1 MNTRPPPP
9 SADEDVS
16 IHRPFRIA
24 GLTLK
29 TIQPGSFRNKGD
41 IFMNSL
47 MLTRI
52 AWKALGRNKLR
63 TGLAL
68 LGIAIGVGAV
78 ISMVAIGEGAS
89 IRVEKSIATLGAN
102 LIWIEEGSVNRGGVR
117 TGTKGTRRLVVADA
131 EAIKTIPFVIN
142 VSPLVD
148 SRVQIIYQNQ
158 NWRSQVRGTSPEYLA
173 VKEWPIVLGQS
184 FTAEDVR
191 NARNVC
197 ILGQTMR
204 LKLFGPEDPIDQIIR
219 VKNLP
224 VRVLGVL
231 APHGASITGGDQDDT
246 FLMPYTTVQKKIM
259 GQPWLDDIQ
268 CSATSA
274 EALAEAEKQITA
286 LLRERHG
293 IMPGRDDD
301 FNLRHP
307 IEIAEAV
314 AASVKTMEMLL
325 ATIASI
331 SLLVGGVGIMNIML
345 VSVTERTHEI
355 GIRMSVGAKGFDILQ
370 QFLWEGIIVSLAGGL
385 FGILLGAGAAL
396 VIEKTVGWPVRL
408 TPDAVLLAFGFSVGI
423 GVFFGY
429 YPAFKASR
437 LEPIDA
443 LHFEA

>member
-1 MNTRPPPP
+1 MK
-9 SADEDVS
+9 
-16 IHRPFRIA
+16 
-24 GLTLK
+24 TL
-29 TIQPGSFRNKGD
+29 I
-41 IFMNSL
+41 
-47 MLTRI
+47 LTRI
-52 AWKALGRNKLR
+52 AGRALSRNKLR

-89 IRVEKSIATLGAN
+89 IRVEKAIATLGSN
-102 LIWIEEGSVNRGGVR
+102 LIWVEEGSVNRGGVR

-148 SRVQIIYQNQ
+148 TRVQVICENQ
-158 NWRSQVRGTSPEYLA
+158 NWRSQVRGTAPEFLA
-173 VKEWPIVLGQS
+173 VKQWPVALGEP
-184 FTAEDVR
+184 FTQDDVR

-204 LKLFGPEDPIDQIIR
+204 LKLFGSEDPIGRMIR
-219 VKNLP
+219 VKNVP

-231 APHGASITGGDQDDT
+231 APHGASVTGADQDDT

-268 CSATSA
+268 CSAASA
-274 EALAEAEKQITA
+274 DVLAEAEKQITE

-314 AASVKTMEMLL
+314 EASVKTMEMLL

-370 QFLWEGIIVSLAGGL
+370 QFLWEGIAVSLAGGL
-385 FGILLGAGAAL
+385 FGILLGAAAAL

-408 TPDAVLLAFGFSVGI
+408 TPDAVLLAFAFSVGI

-443 LHFEA
+443 LHYEA

>member
-1 MNTRPPPP
+1 MKT
-9 SADEDVS
+9 S
-16 IHRPFRIA
+16 I
-24 GLTLK
+24 
-29 TIQPGSFRNKGD
+29 
-41 IFMNSL
+41 
-47 MLTRI
+47 LTRL
-52 AWKALGRNKLR
+52 AWRALSRNKLR

-89 IRVEKSIATLGAN
+89 IRIEKAVATLGSN
-102 LIWIEEGSVNRGGVR
+102 LIWVEEGSVNRGGVR

-142 VSPLVD
+142 ISPLVD
-148 SRVQIIYQNQ
+148 TRVQVIYENQ
-158 NWRSQVRGTSPEYLA
+158 NWRSQVRGTAPEFLA
-173 VKEWPIVLGQS
+173 VKQWPVVLGES
-184 FTAEDVR
+184 FTREDVR

-204 LKLFGPEDPIDQIIR
+204 LKLFGSEDPIGRMIR
-219 VKNLP
+219 VKSVP

-231 APHGASITGGDQDDT
+231 APHGASVTGADQDDT

-274 EALAEAEKQITA
+274 DVLAEAEKQITG

-314 AASVKTMEMLL
+314 EASVKTMEMLL

-355 GIRMSVGAKGFDILQ
+355 GIRMSVGAKGFDVLQ
-370 QFLWEGIIVSLAGGL
+370 QFLWEGIAVSLAGGL
-385 FGILLGAGAAL
+385 FGILLGAAAAL

-408 TPDAVLLAFGFSVGI
+408 TPDAVLLAFAFSVGI

>member
-1 MNTRPPPP
+1 M
-9 SADEDVS
+9 V
-16 IHRPFRIA
+16 
-24 GLTLK
+24 
-29 TIQPGSFRNKGD
+29 
-41 IFMNSL
+41 FMNAF
-47 MLTRI
+47 MLTHI
-52 AWKALGRNKLR
+52 AWTALSRNKLR

-117 TGTKGTRRLVVADA
+117 TGTKGTRRLVVGDA

-148 SRVQIIYQNQ
+148 SRVQIIYENQ

-173 VKEWPIVLGQS
+173 VKEWPVTLGAP
-184 FTAEDVR
+184 FTDEDVR
-191 NARNVC
+191 SARNVC

-204 LKLFGPEDPIDQIIR
+204 VKLFGAEDPIGRMIR

-231 APHGASITGGDQDDT
+231 APHGASITGADQDDT

-274 EALAEAEKQITA
+274 AVLAEAEKQITA

-314 AASVKTMEMLL
+314 EASVKTMEMLL

-370 QFLWEGIIVSLAGGL
+370 QFLWEGIAVSLAGGL
-385 FGILLGAGAAL
+385 FGILLGAAAAL

-408 TPDAVLLAFGFSVGI
+408 TPEAVLLAFGFSVGI

>member
-1 MNTRPPPP
+1 MNVFTLG
-9 SADEDVS
+9 
-16 IHRPFRIA
+16 RIA
-24 GLTLK
+24 GT
-29 TIQPGSFRNKGD
+29 
-41 IFMNSL
+41 
-47 MLTRI
+47 
-52 AWKALGRNKLR
+52 ALSRNKLR

-89 IRVEKSIATLGAN
+89 LRVEKSIATLGAN

-117 TGTKGTRRLVVADA
+117 TGTKGTRRLVVSDA

-148 SRVQIIYQNQ
+148 SRVQIIYENQ
-158 NWRSQVRGTSPEYLA
+158 NWRSQVRGTAPEFLA
-173 VKEWPIVLGQS
+173 VKEWPVVLGTP
-184 FTAEDVR
+184 FTEEDVR

-204 LKLFGPEDPIDQIIR
+204 AKLFGAEDPIGRTIR
-219 VKNLP
+219 VKNIP
-224 VRVLGVL
+224 CTVVAVL
-231 APHGASITGGDQDDT
+231 APKGASVTGGDQDDT

-274 EALAEAEKQITA
+274 AVLVEAEKQITA

-293 IMPGRDDD
+293 IQPGRDDD

-314 AASVKTMEMLL
+314 EASVKTMEMLL

-355 GIRMSVGAKGFDILQ
+355 GIRMSVGAKGFDILE
-370 QFLWEGIIVSLAGGL
+370 QFLTEGIAVSLIGGAL
-385 FGILLGAGAAL
+385 GILIGRGASLVVRYKFHCPTQLSLPAIVAA
-396 VIEKTVGWPVRL
+396 V
-408 TPDAVLLAFGFSVGI
+408 AVSVGI

-429 YPAFKASR
+429 YPAYKASR
-437 LEPIDA
+437 LEPIEA
-443 LHFEA
+443 LHFES